1 MTRGICDKVAE
12 DVIADFEKCNTII
25 GIESVNDIMAEYI
38 KEYAEDDIE
47 LAYAVG
53 MSLMVDI
60 YVSYMLKRLTK
71 KNYRMTALRCR
82 NIADN
87 SEPDMKTIDSFKW
100 VPDVIH
106 EVREQLGTLEMI
118 EAASAGGV
126 AMGEIALE
134 YIKAVKNHVTSEQM
148 SRYRTPDEVLKV
160 YNEIVEEAEKKM
172 ETIRLRASIVNI
184 ERQEKIQG

>member
-1 MTRGICDKVAE
+1 MTRGMCDKVTE

-87 SEPDMKTIDSFKW
+87 SEPNMETIDSFKW

-148 SRYRTPDEVLKV
+148 SRYRAPDEVLKV

-172 ETIRLRASIVNI
+172 ETIRLRTSIVNI

>member
-1 MTRGICDKVAE
+1 MGDKVAE

-60 YVSYMLKRLTK
+60 YVSYMIKRLTK

-82 NIADN
+82 NIANN
-87 SEPDMKTIDSFKW
+87 SEPDMETIDSFKW

-106 EVREQLGTLEMI
+106 EVRERLGTLEMI

-172 ETIRLRASIVNI
+172 ETIRLRTSIVNI